1 MYPPHV
7 AAMGENQPLQ
17 ETNKLQ
23 NPWLIPVKEV
33 QGYEEP
39 PVKEIVNNSF
49 GADDFSD
56 DGSVYAN
63 VSINEDNGATPVDVE
78 NAKST
83 AINTRID
90 EKMTCKV
97 LSRNFGRC

>member
-33 QGYEEP
+33 QGYEVP
-39 PVKEIVNNSF
+39 PVKEIVNVT
-49 GADDFSD
+49 ALVLTI
-56 DGSVYAN
+56 SV
-63 VSINEDNGATPVDVE
+63 
-78 NAKST
+78 
-83 AINTRID
+83 
-90 EKMTCKV
+90 MTV
-97 LSRNFGRC
+97 LYMQMYQSMTTMVQLLLM